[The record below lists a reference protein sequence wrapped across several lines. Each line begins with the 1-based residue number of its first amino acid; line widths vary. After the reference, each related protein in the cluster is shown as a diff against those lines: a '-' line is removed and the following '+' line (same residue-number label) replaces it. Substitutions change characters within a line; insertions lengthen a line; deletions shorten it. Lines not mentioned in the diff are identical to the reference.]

1 MTEPLVVPNRT
12 IIQGQSPEESSISFV
27 LTEPM
32 LRAEPWTAAVV
43 VGSKVELSEFSI
55 SLSVMGAASTNHTS
69 TSRCKR
75 WRWRDEGPVGLLMP
89 GDACEFRA
97 FGLHVTT
104 HGNASNAIRIEGA
117 GFAVQDCVL
126 WQHGCVMSEG
136 FEPSA
141 TILMSNARDGLVSKN
156 RVLWS
161 CSAFDLDTSERV
173 IFEENHL
180 ELNVSGVIPHGN
192 SVSGYG
198 ACAGGGWPLNRWW
211 AFLRNNFTRPA
222 CAPDASGQCGG
233 TNWEQRETWTTV
245 SAAAAVVISVRVQ
258 IST

>member
-1 MTEPLVVPNRT
+1 MTEPLVVPDRT
-12 IIQGQSPEESSISFV
+12 VIQGQSPEDSSISFM

-32 LRAEPWTAAVV
+32 LRAEPWTAAVM

-75 WRWRDEGPVGLLMP
+75 WHWRNKGPVGLLMP
-89 GDACEFRA
+89 GDARDFRA
-97 FGLHVTT
+97 FGLLVTT
-104 HGNASNAIRIEGA
+104 QGNASNAIRIEGS

-126 WQHGCVMSEG
+126 WQQGCVLSEG

-141 TILMSNARDGLVSKN
+141 TILMSNARDGLVEEQ
-156 RVLWS
+156 RAVALF
-161 CSAFDLDTSERV
+161 CVRLDTSERV
-173 IFEENHL
+173 IFEENQL
-180 ELNVSGVIPHGN
+180 ELNVSGAIPHGN

-198 ACAGGGWPLNRWW
+198 SCAGGGWPLNRWW

-222 CAPDASGQCGG
+222 CAPDAPGQCGG

-245 SAAAAVVISVRVQ
+245 SAPTVAVVRVQ
-258 IST
+258 YKST